1 MIELIAKYGS
11 IANIP
16 DSDLQNHGLE
26 KIKRDGGYILR
37 RINDTDAGSTDLVQF
52 IARYH
57 GLKAEQIPDYVS
69 PTYLKRMQTVID
81 GFTKSDKESAEVG
94 LIDVGIALA
103 TYWGQH
109 VEYWANG
116 CREMKPELA
125 EVHNAVREIFRVY
138 NLDLQL
144 WLDGIG
150 AWHVDLNGK
159 KIEDES
165 VRFNR
170 LLPEFRRALS
180 QFIGQDLVNPKACLQ
195 NIAAKIGVKK
205 ADLPSIIAAVEANP
219 KLLKKVL
226 TIAHERAVRKGALR
240 RGKNE
245 GLFHLKRIKK
255 TLSDKRKVSE
265 GLFTISLASKNPFTI
280 LDIGN
285 DSGCCIGI
293 YVENESKEFGT
304 GFGAETVPVIAID
317 PMVPMVEVR
326 HGKDRVG
333 SAMMFLA
340 VDENH
345 EFFVAVNSIELN
357 SKLAP
362 VAESLSD
369 AIIEWIMAYAKKVGV
384 AYAAMGSHDY
394 NTGINAYNMP
404 ETEDSLFSGVALCGL
419 DFPIHMD
426 INSSNDGDSIRDY
439 SFSRRLSVYVP
450 SIESIYQLVRL
461 PLANKQQRFEEQEA
475 ELNSCFEAGFT
486 RQDLQGI
493 GIKMRKLGYIDF
505 TPALELLNKL
515 IHELG
520 LDPGKKIPGIVLPC
534 FTNRED
540 GPEKLTISNLS
551 ECEMYS
557 EGDLV
562 NIMTMIPIAP
572 EIDPH
577 KAKESKTVFFHELA
591 IALLLMHHTGLN
603 TDGYIGFHVVW
614 DGRDD
619 EEGKLAIHYLQ
630 FTGSECILHRK
641 LPKNT
646 VAQEWY
652 VKMS

>member
-16 DSDLQNHGLE
+16 DSDLQDHGLE
-26 KIKRDGGYILR
+26 KIKKDGGYILR
-37 RINDTDAGSTDLVQF
+37 RINDTDAGSTDLVKS

-69 PTYLKRMQTVID
+69 RTYAKRMQTVID
-81 GFTKSDKESAEVG
+81 GFKEDQDEGSG
-94 LIDVGIALA
+94 SSLIPLP
-103 TYWGQH
+103 TYWHQY

-138 NLDLQL
+138 NLDRQI

-150 AWHVDLNGK
+150 TWHVDLNGK

-165 VRFNR
+165 ARFNR

-180 QFIGQDLVNPKACLQ
+180 QFMGQDLVNPEACLQ
-195 NIAAKIGVKK
+195 NMATKIGANK
-205 ADLPSIIAAVEANP
+205 ADLPTVIAAVEANP
-219 KLLKKVL
+219 KLLKQVL

-240 RGKNE
+240 GGNNE

-255 TLSDKRKVSE
+255 TLSDKHKVSE
-265 GLFTISLASKNPFTI
+265 GLFSISLASKNPFTI

-293 YVENESKEFGT
+293 YVEKENREFGA
-304 GFGAETVPVIAID
+304 GFGADTMPVIAVD
-317 PMVPMVEVR
+317 PMVQMVEVR

-340 VDENH
+340 MDENG
-345 EFFVAVNSIELN
+345 EMFVAVNSIELN

-362 VAESLSD
+362 VAERLSD
-369 AIIEWIMAYAKKVGV
+369 AIIEWIIAYAQKVGV

-394 NTGINAYNMP
+394 NTGMNACNTP
-404 ETEDSLFSGVALCGL
+404 DAEDNCFSGVSFHGL
-419 DFPIHMD
+419 IFPIHMD
-426 INSSNDGDSIRDY
+426 IDQNSDY
-439 SFSRRLSVYVP
+439 KNVVIVP
-450 SIESIYQLVRL
+450 LLGVTVPHTETIHQLVRL
-461 PLANKQQRFEEQEA
+461 SLPNKPLLFEEQEA
-475 ELNSCFEAGFT
+475 KLNSCFEVGFT

-493 GIKMRKLGYIDF
+493 GIKMKELDYIDF
-505 TPALELLNKL
+505 TATHELLIKL
-515 IHELG
+515 VRELG
-520 LDPGKKIPGIVLPC
+520 LNDKEKIPGIVLPC
-534 FTNRED
+534 FSWRD
-540 GPEKLTISNLS
+540 SGPEKLTISNLS
-551 ECEMYS
+551 ECDMYS
-557 EGDLV
+557 EKKRVSIRVLIPFTPEMNLHKTEEPEFQDLV
-562 NIMTMIPIAP
+562 VA
-572 EIDPH
+572 
-577 KAKESKTVFFHELA
+577 F
-591 IALLLMHHTGLN
+591 LLMHHLGLN
-603 TDGYIGFHVVW
+603 VDGYIGFHVVT
-614 DGRDD
+614 DCRDD
-619 EEGKLAIHYLQ
+619 EGAATRYLQ

-652 VKMS
+652 IEMSRID